1 VPLSRTDRLERLI
14 AKGEMIPLLDHD
26 KQPMTGDKRV
36 EPEDFAA
43 WFTQTLAF
51 LRVSFGASSTYTEM
65 FEERVTDSRERD
77 VETGIGIL
85 RGLLEDVRMDEQDDS
100 EPLPELLSQVEREQL
115 EIVAGDVRRVF
126 DENSLGLE
134 GDDAAEF
141 ASDLQTLEDQARSP
155 RPKREIVRV
164 AFRSVHAFINRPI
177 PAGFLGGAV
186 LLAAQTLMHAIG

>member
-1 VPLSRTDRLERLI
+1 MIPELPYGKQPVAGDTRLE
-14 AKGEMIPLLDHD
+14 
-26 KQPMTGDKRV
+26 Q
-36 EPEDFAA
+36 EDFTA
-43 WFTQTLAF
+43 WLTQALAL
-51 LRVSFGASSTYTEM
+51 LRSSFGESSTYTKM
-65 FEERVTDSRERD
+65 FEERVTEARLPQ
-77 VETGIGIL
+77 VESGVGIL
-85 RGLLEDVRMDEQDDS
+85 RALLEDVQMDEEEGS
-100 EPLPELLSQVEREQL
+100 EPRPELLSQDEREQL
-115 EIVAGDVRRVF
+115 EVVAGDVRRAF